1 MKVLFACAGTGGH
14 INPAIAIAN
23 IILKNKKDTEILF
36 VGTKDGLENS
46 LVKNAGFDIKHI
58 RTGKIIRSLTPKNFK
73 ALHNAYLGISDA
85 KEIIKEFKPDVVIG
99 TGGYICVPVM
109 LAAKKLKVPYIL
121 HESNAFPGV
130 SVKLLAKKASRVM
143 IGFEDARKRLKNR
156 KNIAYTGTPAKFNE
170 EDIDNLDREDS
181 KEKLNLSVR
190 NIGTYKDMER
200 KIIFVTGGS
209 QGARK
214 LNQVVLDM
222 VSVKRDEKMFFV
234 LVTGNKNYDLVVTE
248 KEKIEMENNI
258 DLSKYIKIEKF
269 VYDMQDMYNA
279 ADICIT
285 RSGAMTITELALAK
299 KASVLIPYPYAAE
312 NHQYYNAKVL
322 EDIDAAKIIEEDKLS
337 IESLYNTLNDIIDNN
352 KIEKMGQNAKKAQKK
367 DVEKNIYLNI
377 MDSI

>member
-1 MKVLFACAGTGGH
+1 
-14 INPAIAIAN
+14 
-23 IILKNKKDTEILF
+23 
-36 VGTKDGLENS
+36 
-46 LVKNAGFDIKHI
+46 
-58 RTGKIIRSLTPKNFK
+58 
-73 ALHNAYLGISDA
+73 
-85 KEIIKEFKPDVVIG
+85 
-99 TGGYICVPVM
+99 
-109 LAAKKLKVPYIL
+109 
-121 HESNAFPGV
+121 
-130 SVKLLAKKASRVM
+130 
-143 IGFEDARKRLKNR
+143 
-156 KNIAYTGTPAKFNE
+156 
-170 EDIDNLDREDS
+170 
-181 KEKLNLSVR
+181 
-190 NIGTYKDMER
+190 MER

-248 KEKIEMENNI
+248 KEKIEKENNI

>member
-23 IILKNKKDTEILF
+23 IILKNKKDTKILF

-46 LVKNAGFDIKHI
+46 LVKNAGFDIVHI
-58 RTGKIIRSLTPKNFK
+58 RTGKILRKLTLSNFK
-73 ALHNAYLGISDA
+73 ALHEAYMGIKDS
-85 KEIIKEFKPDVVIG
+85 KKIINDFKPDLVIG

-130 SVKLLAKKASRVM
+130 SVKLLAKNAKKVLV
-143 IGFEDARKRLKNR
+143 GFNDAKKRLKNR
-156 KNIAYTGTPAKFNE
+156 KNVVYTGTPAKFTE
-170 EDIDNLDREDS
+170 HDIDILDKNEAKD
-181 KEKLNLSVR
+181 KLGLGIKD
-190 NIGTYKDMER
+190 IGLFNDEER

-214 LNQVVLDM
+214 FNQVILDL
-222 VSVKRDEKMFFV
+222 VKEKQDKKMFFI
-234 LVTGNKNYDLVVTE
+234 LVTGNKNYDYTIDELR
-248 KEKIEMENNI
+248 KIEEQNNI
-258 DLSKYIKIEKF
+258 KLNDYIRIEKF
-269 VYDMQDMYNA
+269 LYNMQDMYKS

-285 RSGAMTITELALAK
+285 RAGAMTITELSLAK
-299 KASVLIPYPYAAE
+299 KASILVPYPYAAE

-322 EDIDAAKIIEEDKLS
+322 EDLGAGKIIIEDDLNEE
-337 IESLYNTLNDIIDNN
+337 ILYDTLNQIIDSN
-352 KIEKMGQNAKKAQKK
+352 KIEIMGNNAKKAQKL

-377 MDSI
+377 LDSI

>member
-1 MKVLFACAGTGGH
+1 MRVLFACAGTGGH

-23 IILKNKKDTEILF
+23 IILKNKNDTDILF
-36 VGTKDGLENS
+36 IGTEDGLENS
-46 LVKNAGFDIKHI
+46 LVKEAGFNIEHI
-58 RTGKIIRSLTPKNFK
+58 RTGKIIRSFTLKNIK

-85 KEIIKEFKPDVVIG
+85 KSIIEKFKPDIVIG

-109 LAAKKLKVPYIL
+109 LAAKKLKIPYIL

-130 SVKLLAKKASRVM
+130 SVKLLAKKASKVL
-143 IGFEDARKRLKNR
+143 IGFEDAKKRLKNR
-156 KNIAYTGTPAKFNE
+156 KNIVYTGTPAKFND
-170 EDIDNLDREDS
+170 EDISKLDKEDS
-181 KEKLNLSVR
+181 KEKLLLSVK
-190 NIGTYKDMER
+190 NIGTYNDEER

-222 VSVKRDEKMFFV
+222 VSIKRDEKMFFV
-234 LVTGNKNYDLVVTE
+234 LVTGNKNYDFVLNQ
-248 KEKIEMENNI
+248 KEKIEKENKI

-269 VYDMQDMYNA
+269 VYDMKEMYNA

-299 KASVLIPYPYAAE
+299 KASILVPYPYAAE

-322 EDIDAAKIIEEDKLS
+322 ENVGAAKIIEEDDFS
-337 IESLYNTLNDIIDNN
+337 IENLYNTLNDIIDNN
-352 KIEKMGQNAKKAQKK
+352 KLSKMQNNAKKAQKK

>member
-23 IILKNKKDTEILF
+23 IILKNKKDTKILF

-46 LVKNAGFDIKHI
+46 LVKNAGFDILHI
-58 RTGKIIRSLTPKNFK
+58 RTGKILRKLTLSNFK
-73 ALHNAYLGISDA
+73 ALHEAYMGIKDS
-85 KEIIKEFKPDVVIG
+85 KKIINDFKPDLVIG

-130 SVKLLAKKASRVM
+130 SVKLLAKNAKKVLV
-143 IGFEDARKRLKNR
+143 GFNDAKKRLKNR
-156 KNIAYTGTPAKFNE
+156 KNVVYTGTPAKFTE
-170 EDIDNLDREDS
+170 HDIDILDKNEAKD
-181 KEKLNLSVR
+181 KLGLGIKD
-190 NIGTYKDMER
+190 IGLFNDEER

-214 LNQVVLDM
+214 FNQVILDL
-222 VSVKRDEKMFFV
+222 VKEKQDKKMFFI
-234 LVTGNKNYDLVVTE
+234 LVTGNKNYDYTIDELR
-248 KEKIEMENNI
+248 KIEEQNNI
-258 DLSKYIKIEKF
+258 KLNDYIRIEKF
-269 VYDMQDMYNA
+269 LYNMQDMYKS

-285 RSGAMTITELALAK
+285 RAGAMTITELSLAK
-299 KASVLIPYPYAAE
+299 KASILVPYPYAAE

-322 EDIDAAKIIEEDKLS
+322 EDLGAGKIIIEDDLNEE
-337 IESLYNTLNDIIDNN
+337 ILYDTLNQIIDSN
-352 KIEKMGQNAKKAQKK
+352 KIEIMGNNAKKAQKL

-377 MDSI
+377 LDSI